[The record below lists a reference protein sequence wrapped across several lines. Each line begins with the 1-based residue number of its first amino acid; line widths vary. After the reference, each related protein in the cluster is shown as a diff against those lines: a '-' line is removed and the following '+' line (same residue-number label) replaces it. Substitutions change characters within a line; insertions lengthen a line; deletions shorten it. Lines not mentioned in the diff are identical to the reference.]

1 MLKKLYRH
9 PIRTYHCKSFSE
21 THNFLEM
28 LKRVTPHMNDV
39 ESTLKIVDIIQ
50 QTKMMISEF
59 IFIFQQHQTK
69 FKDLDLNKMSVKMSD
84 NFKKMKTQ
92 ALNEYEKL
100 MHDLECDK
108 TDPSEDLI
116 FVKYRLVHD
125 RIRHQVL
132 IELDFN
138 KFLS

>member
-1 MLKKLYRH
+1 ML
-9 PIRTYHCKSFSE
+9 
-21 THNFLEM
+21 N
-28 LKRVTPHMNDV
+28 RVTPLMNDV

-50 QTKMMISEF
+50 QRKMMISDF
-59 IFIFQQHQTK
+59 VFIFQQHQTK
-69 FKDLDLNKMSVKMSD
+69 LKDLDLNKMSVKMSD

-100 MHDLECDK
+100 MHDLECDA

-138 KFLS
+138 KFLT